1 MLESH
6 HEPFKQEKF
15 EIDVYGYT
23 VLNEVLTLDE
33 AKGIKKVL
41 AELDQEIGTDHQHLG
56 TARHVA
62 NLPTYD
68 PVFFKTIDHPKVLP
82 LIEHFMGENI
92 ILGSLNARI
101 VRPGD
106 TEQHLHGDIPQPLIK
121 KNAEFPVM
129 MNTVW
134 MLDEFTPEIGATR
147 IVPGSHKSGYAQIPK
162 GVEVRNIQTAVA
174 PLGSVLIF
182 NGQCWHGGGANTSN
196 EVRHALFGHYRNG
209 SWMRFQCD
217 PHHRFKTEWL
227 DLLTDRQKQL
237 LRMENGIGVKNAA
250 DFYERL

>member
-1 MLESH
+1 MSESNQ
-6 HEPFKQEKF
+6 EMFEQEKF
-15 EIDVYGYT
+15 EIEVYGYT
-23 VLNEVLTLDE
+23 IVEGVLSHDE
-33 AKGIKKVL
+33 AGKMRRVL
-41 AELDQEIGTDHQHLG
+41 VELDQEIGTDHQHLG
-56 TARHVA
+56 AARHVA

-68 PVFFKTIDHPKVLP
+68 PVFFKAIDHSKVLP
-82 LIEHFMGENI
+82 IVEHFMGRNI

-106 TEQHLHGDIPQPLIK
+106 AEQQLHGDIPQPLIK

-134 MLDEFTPEIGATR
+134 MLDEFTAEIGATR
-147 IVPGSHKSGYAQIPK
+147 IVPGSHKSGYAQTPAGFKI
-162 GVEVRNIQTAVA
+162 RNIQTAVA
-174 PLGSVLIF
+174 SLGSVLIF
-182 NGQCWHGGGANTSN
+182 NGQCWHGGGANTSQQT
-196 EVRHALFGHYRNG
+196 RHALFGHYRNG

-227 DLLTDRQKQL
+227 ELLTERQKQL
-237 LRMENGIGVKNAA
+237 LRMENGVGSKNAA